1 MKGQFPNLSKSLPG
15 VKSVLKEPQSSASDR
30 ARTFHP
36 FFSPLCPLKNTNHRV
51 PIRHPRGATL
61 TLGGSVTSRNKHHSI
76 RRKTGEGRSGGE
88 SEGEGVGALRV
99 RLHLGEQEWWVS
111 GVVRVRIMQD

>member
-1 MKGQFPNLSKSLPG
+1 M
-15 VKSVLKEPQSSASDR
+15 KSVLKEPRSSASDR

-36 FFSPLCPLKNTNHRV
+36 LFSPLSPLKDTNHTV

-61 TLGGSVTSRNKHHSI
+61 TVGGSVTSRNKHHSV
-76 RRKTGEGRSGGE
+76 RRKTGEGRSGGG

-99 RLHLGEQEWWVS
+99 RLHLGEWEW
-111 GVVRVRIMQD
+111 